1 MSRLRGCCSKA
12 GKDSKIANKIGT
24 VLEGINRKF
33 CEEKGLKYQATPGFE
48 P

>member
-1 MSRLRGCCSKA
+1 MFVFICNDLSVIVSV
-12 GKDSKIANKIGT
+12 IGT
-24 VLEGINRKF
+24 VLKGDNRKF